1 MEWFEANIPYQNM
14 RALKLHFPEHSE
26 VDMKT
31 DSMKIG
37 DLVKYSIPLRDNEG
51 VGVIVEIREVYRPDR
66 HDCHEDMVV
75 KYRVKW
81 SEDTHPI
88 LLRGVNYFAGNRL
101 EKIA

>member
-1 MEWFEANIPYQNM
+1 
-14 RALKLHFPEHSE
+14 
-26 VDMKT
+26 MKT
-31 DSMKIG
+31 DSLKIG
-37 DLVKYSIPLRDNEG
+37 DLVKYNIPLRDNEG
-51 VGVIVEIREVYRPDR
+51 VGVIVEIQEMYRPDR
-66 HDCHEDMVV
+66 PDFHEDMVV

>member
-1 MEWFEANIPYQNM
+1 
-14 RALKLHFPEHSE
+14 
-26 VDMKT
+26 
-31 DSMKIG
+31 MKIG

-51 VGVIVEIREVYRPDR
+51 IGIIVEIQEMYRPDR
-66 HDCHEDMVV
+66 PDCHEGMVV

-88 LLRGVNYFAGNRL
+88 LLRGQNYFAGDRL